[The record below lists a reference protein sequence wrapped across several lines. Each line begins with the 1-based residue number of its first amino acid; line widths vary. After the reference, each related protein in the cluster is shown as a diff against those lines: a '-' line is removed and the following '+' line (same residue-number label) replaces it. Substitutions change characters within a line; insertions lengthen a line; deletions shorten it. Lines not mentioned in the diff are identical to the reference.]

1 MSKELV
7 SANHAAAKAATLA
20 GRANRNA
27 RGFGGGVYPITP
39 QTECIE
45 YLCRQPFDK
54 GSVVRVESEHS
65 AMAVCMGFSAG
76 GARSFTASSSK

>member
-1 MSKELV
+1 MTVQLI
-7 SANHAAAKAATLA
+7 SANHASALAATLA

-45 YLCRQPFDK
+45 LLCRQQFDK
-54 GSVVRVESEHS
+54 GSIVRVESEHS
-65 AMAVCMGFSAG
+65 AMAVCMGMALS
-76 GARSFTASSSK
+76 GARDRKSVV